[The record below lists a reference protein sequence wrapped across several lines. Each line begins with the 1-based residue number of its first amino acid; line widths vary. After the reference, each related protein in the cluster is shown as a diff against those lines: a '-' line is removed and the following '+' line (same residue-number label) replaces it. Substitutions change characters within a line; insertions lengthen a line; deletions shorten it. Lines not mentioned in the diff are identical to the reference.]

1 MTPLFC
7 VILFVIFTYLI
18 IGVFDIRQNIFVK
31 SINSVGEGNIC
42 LTFDDGPDPIMTP
55 KILEILNKHGIKGT
69 FFLIG
74 ENVLS
79 NQELVKQI
87 SNEGHS
93 IGNHTYYHKAT
104 FSMFCENKMTQEIK
118 KTNQLLEQIT
128 SKKIIFFRPPFGIT
142 NPNINIA
149 LKKLNLKSIGWGI
162 RSLDTVTNDSIK
174 LYNKV
179 KKGIDKGESI
189 ILFHDRCKSTLAIL
203 ENLIIY
209 CHEKGLKFKTIN
221 NA

>member
-1 MTPLFC
+1 MTFLFGI
-7 VILFVIFTYLI
+7 ILFLIFSYFV

-31 SINSVGEGNIC
+31 SINSVGKGNIC

-55 KILEILNKHGIKGT
+55 KILEILSRHGVKGT

-87 SNEGHS
+87 SDEGHS
-93 IGNHTYYHKAT
+93 IGNHTYYHNAT
-104 FSMFCENKMTQEIK
+104 FSMSCKNKITEEIK

-142 NPNINIA
+142 NPNINIV
-149 LKKLNLKSIGWGI
+149 LKKLHLKSIGWGI

-189 ILFHDRCKSTLAIL
+189 ILFHDRCESTLSIL
-203 ENLIIY
+203 ENIIIY

>member
-7 VILFVIFTYLI
+7 IILFVIFTYLI
-18 IGVFDIRQNIFVK
+18 IGVFDIKQNIFVK

-74 ENVLS
+74 KNVLA

-87 SNEGHS
+87 SDEGHS
-93 IGNHTYYHKAT
+93 IGSHTYYHKT
-104 FSMFCENKMTQEIK
+104 IFPISSENKITEEII

-142 NPNINIA
+142 NPNIKKT
-149 LKKLNLKSIGWGI
+149 LKKLEMTSVGWDV
-162 RSLDTVTNDSIK
+162 RSLDTITKDAKK
-174 LYNKV
+174 LSNRVINGINK
-179 KKGIDKGESI
+179 GGSI

-203 ENLIIY
+203 EKIIIY

>member
-1 MTPLFC
+1 MTFLFSI
-7 VILFVIFTYLI
+7 ILFFIIIYLVIGI
-18 IGVFDIRQNIFVK
+18 FDIRQNIFVQ
-31 SINSVGEGNIC
+31 SINSVRKGNIC

-55 KILEILNKHGIKGT
+55 KILEILNKHGIKGS

-74 ENVLS
+74 ENALS

-93 IGNHTYYHKAT
+93 IGNHTYYHKPT
-104 FSMFCENKMTQEIK
+104 FSISSKKKITEEIK

-142 NPNINIA
+142 NPNIEKT
-149 LKKLNLKSIGWGI
+149 LKKLEMTSVGWDV
-162 RSLDTVTNDSIK
+162 RSLDTITKDAEK
-174 LYNKV
+174 LSNRVINGINK
-179 KKGIDKGESI
+179 GGSI
-189 ILFHDRCKSTLAIL
+189 ILFHDRCKSTLSIL
-203 ENLIIY
+203 ENVIIY

>member
-7 VILFVIFTYLI
+7 IILFVIFTYLI
-18 IGVFDIRQNIFVK
+18 IGVFDIKQNIFVK

-74 ENVLS
+74 ENVLA
-79 NQELVKQI
+79 NPELVKQI
-87 SNEGHS
+87 SDEGHS
-93 IGNHTYYHKAT
+93 IGSHTYYHKT
-104 FSMFCENKMTQEIK
+104 IFPISSENKITEEII

-142 NPNINIA
+142 NPNIKKI
-149 LKKLNLKSIGWGI
+149 LKKLKMTSVGWDI
-162 RSLDTVTNDSIK
+162 RSLDTITKDAQK
-174 LYNKV
+174 LSNRVIRGINK
-179 KKGIDKGESI
+179 GGSI
-189 ILFHDRCKSTLAIL
+189 ILFHDRCESTLSIL
-203 ENLIIY
+203 ENIIIY